1 MIPLSCARERILKC
15 CTFTLIRRM
24 GVVVRDNY
32 LGRSTAAA
40 AKVGISVRSARRLEQ
55 CTRLPSQR
63 GLRRWRTC
71 ADPLAEVWD
80 SQIKPLLQA
89 APG

>member
-1 MIPLSCARERILKC
+1 MTKYKRFRQQ
-15 CTFTLIRRM
+15 FTQQ
-24 GVVVRDNY
+24 
-32 LGRSTAAA
+32 AAA